1 MNIIEALEALKC
13 GFSVVAYSEYE
24 TTATELFKLVS
35 PDTVELY
42 YPESEKPVDVMS
54 MAKFQ
59 KTYTNVPF
67 TVYNDET
74 T

>member
-1 MNIIEALEALKC
+1 VNIIEALEALKC

-24 TTATELFKLVS
+24 TMATELFKLVS

-42 YPESEKPVDVMS
+42 YPESERPVDVMT

-59 KTYTNVPF
+59 ETYTNVEF
-67 TVYNDET
+67 TVYNVKT
-74 T
+74 